1 MNTRLTDCLTIVA
14 SHFGRVVST
23 GLPYEGDNRYLFCFA
38 DDRISDYVCAVKC
51 CDDNISVEIYLDL
64 VVMFGI
70 DGSAGV
76 GDIIRFGAADR
87 SRTINVGTGHTYF
100 GDAVIVAVA
109 SSESI
114 TIGSSANLSQIGFTT
129 SAKFSQLPKSTVLDP
144 QLSQKRTDVDNT
156 VYGIS
161 TTSSTTYSATHQGW
175 VGITTYLDTD
185 GVLRVKNEVLVAMS
199 GITTTKSTIGNTPSI
214 PYPTSRTGS

>member
-1 MNTRLTDCLTIVA
+1 MASWSNTDAV
-14 SHFGRVVST
+14 T
-23 GLPYEGDNRYLFCFA
+23 GLATARYTVAANAAA
-38 DDRISDYVCAVKC
+38 DGTVTVTGTGS
-51 CDDNISVEIYLDL
+51 S
-64 VVMFGI
+64 FGI

-114 TIGSSANLSQIGFTT
+114 TIGSSAGLSQVGFTT
-129 SAKFSQLPKSTVLDP
+129 SARFSRLPKSSVKD
-144 QLSQKRTDVDNT
+144 QLFSELKTDADRV

-161 TTSSTTYSATHQGW
+161 TTTGGSYHVPHQGW
-175 VGITTYLDTD
+175 VGVTTYLDMHGT
-185 GVLRVKNEVLVAMS
+185 LRVKSCLL
-199 GITTTKSTIGNTPSI
+199 
-214 PYPTSRTGS
+214 YTSDAADE